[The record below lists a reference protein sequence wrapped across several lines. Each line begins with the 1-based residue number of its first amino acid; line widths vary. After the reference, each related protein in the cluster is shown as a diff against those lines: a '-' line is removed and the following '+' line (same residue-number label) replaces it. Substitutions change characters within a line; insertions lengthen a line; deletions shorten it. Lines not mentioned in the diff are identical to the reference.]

1 MADCDISRLVGSI
14 HDADGRA
21 CLVVTGGGISAVGAL
36 FAMPGASRTVI
47 DAQIPY
53 ARAALDAYLGAAV
66 VHHVSAAEA
75 GAMAIAAHARAV
87 QLDAGRETQAAKT
100 VGLSCTAAIAT
111 DRERRG
117 ENRCHVGW
125 YDGTGGKVY
134 SLTMLKGE
142 RDRPGEEAICAAMV
156 LNALAEAIGLDERL
170 QLALLDSER
179 VVVATV

>member
-1 MADCDISRLVGSI
+1 MTDCDIPRLVGSI

-53 ARAALDAYLGAAV
+53 ARSALDAYLGTAV
-66 VHHVSAAEA
+66 VHHVSGEEA
-75 GAMAIAAHARAV
+75 RAMAVAAHARAV
-87 QLDAGRETQAAKT
+87 QLDAGRQPRAAT
-100 VGLSCTAAIAT
+100 IIGLSCTAAIAT

-125 YDGTGGKVY
+125 YDGTAGKVY

-142 RDRPGEEAICAAMV
+142 RERPGEEAICATMV
-156 LNALAEAIGLDERL
+156 LNALAEAIGVGQRL
-170 QLALLDSER
+170 PLALLESEQ
-179 VVVATV
+179 VIVETV